1 MEYVS
6 INGRKYA
13 FVKNYR
19 RNEKLRKEY
28 NKLTEKTYGFDFE
41 TWYQEGYWGE
51 GHIPYTLFDGE
62 SAVSN
67 VSVNKIKFS
76 VLGEEKEY
84 IQLGTVMTDKAYK
97 KQGLSS
103 YLIKR
108 AIDDTKSECDLI
120 YLFANKNVLDFYPK
134 FGFRETKEYNY
145 FKDINYVKTEAKIKK
160 LDMNDIESKKFLYEK
175 AKNSLSVSK
184 VSMVNNSELIMFYCT
199 SFMKNFVYYIENLD
213 AVVIAENDGNI
224 LPIYDVF
231 SGRKIELRNIINI
244 MSLAETEKA
253 VLGFTPDEEGFQ
265 NSMQND
271 RDNVLF
277 VYNRDKVIFD
287 YNRLKF
293 PELSHT

>member
-1 MEYVS
+1 MF

-19 RNEKLRKEY
+19 ENEKLRKEY

-51 GHIPYTLFDGE
+51 RHIPYTLFDRE

-108 AIDDTKSECDLI
+108 AIEDTKSESDLI

-145 FKDINYVKTEAKIKK
+145 FKDINYVKTEAQIKK

-213 AVVIAENDGNI
+213 AVVIAEYDGNI
-224 LPIYDVF
+224 LHIYDIF

-277 VYNRDKVIFD
+277 VYNREKVIFD

>member
-1 MEYVS
+1 M
-6 INGRKYA
+6 
-13 FVKNYR
+13 
-19 RNEKLRKEY
+19 
-28 NKLTEKTYGFDFE
+28 
-41 TWYQEGYWGE
+41 
-51 GHIPYTLFDGE
+51 
-62 SAVSN
+62 
-67 VSVNKIKFS
+67 VNICCN
-76 VLGEEKEY
+76 LP
-84 IQLGTVMTDKAYK
+84 
-97 KQGLSS
+97 
-103 YLIKR
+103 
-108 AIDDTKSECDLI
+108 

-213 AVVIAENDGNI
+213 TVVIAEYDGNI
-224 LPIYDVF
+224 LHIYDIF
-231 SGRKIELRNIINI
+231 SGRKIELKNIINI

-265 NSMQND
+265 NSVQND
-271 RDNVLF
+271 RDSVLF

>member
-1 MEYVS
+1 MF

-19 RNEKLRKEY
+19 ENEKLRKEY

-41 TWYQEGYWGE
+41 AWYQEGYWGE
-51 GHIPYTLFDGE
+51 RHIPYTLFDGE

-84 IQLGTVMTDKAYK
+84 IQLGTVMTDKAHK

-108 AIDDTKSECDLI
+108 AIEDTKSECDLI

-145 FKDINYVKTEAKIKK
+145 FKDINYVKTEAQIKK

-213 AVVIAENDGNI
+213 AVVIAEYDGNI
-224 LPIYDVF
+224 LHIYDIF

-277 VYNRDKVIFD
+277 VYNREKVIFD

>member
-1 MEYVS
+1 MS

-51 GHIPYTLFDGE
+51 GHIPYTLFDGQ

-145 FKDINYVKTEAKIKK
+145 FKDINYVKR
-160 LDMNDIESKKFLYEK
+160 
-175 AKNSLSVSK
+175 
-184 VSMVNNSELIMFYCT
+184 LI
-199 SFMKNFVYYIENLD
+199 
-213 AVVIAENDGNI
+213 
-224 LPIYDVF
+224 
-231 SGRKIELRNIINI
+231 
-244 MSLAETEKA
+244 
-253 VLGFTPDEEGFQ
+253 LGFRLYRK
-265 NSMQND
+265 QND
-271 RDNVLF
+271 L
-277 VYNRDKVIFD
+277 
-287 YNRLKF
+287 
-293 PELSHT
+293 

>member
-1 MEYVS
+1 MEYLF
-6 INGRKYA
+6 INGKKYGFA
-13 FVKNYR
+13 KNYR
-19 RNEKLRKEY
+19 KNEKLRKEY
-28 NKLTEKTYGFDFE
+28 NKLTKKTYGFDFE
-41 TWYQEGYWGE
+41 AWYQDGYWGE
-51 GHIPYTLFDGE
+51 RHIPYTLFDGE

-67 VSVNKIKFS
+67 VSVNKMKFS
-76 VLGEEKEY
+76 ALGEEKNY
-84 IQLGTVMTDKAYK
+84 IQLGTVMTDEAYK

-108 AIDDTKSECDLI
+108 AMDEVKSECDLI
-120 YLFANKNVLDFYPK
+120 YLFANKSVLDFYPK

-213 AVVIAENDGNI
+213 AVVIAEYDGNI
-224 LPIYDVF
+224 LHIYDVF